1 MQKKFCAIAA
11 ALALGG
17 LLAVSGSA
25 FAAKGFQHLSFM
37 GSYLEKHPT
46 VVNVWKPWFKVV
58 EEKFPGKLSFDY
70 FGQGHLYPEAEGLSA
85 ISDGRV
91 DFGTLRPSVFPG
103 KMNLLAAPALPGMCP
118 NAIVGSLVTEDLI
131 RKFEGVRAEFPKGTR
146 HCFSWAS
153 AAYQLHTI
161 KPVKSLADVKGLK
174 IIAWDATT
182 LEYVKALGAN
192 AIRLSSPDSYLALSK
207 GMADGVLCPLAPLR
221 SYKITE
227 ATKNHLLLDL
237 GINTF
242 CMEANEQLWND
253 MPADMRTWLD
263 SEFGMKMALAA
274 GKSLEDGAKRDI
286 EWMKAQGHQ
295 FFPISDEDRA
305 EMLKNMAKFADLFK
319 TSECKGMDP
328 KLVEDVLNY
337 TRERS
342 AFYQAEMK
350 AGKYGDYGM

>member
-1 MQKKFCAIAA
+1 MQKKFCALAA

-17 LLAVSGSA
+17 MLAVSGSA

-46 VVNVWKPWFKVV
+46 VVNVFKPWFKTV

-70 FGQGHLYPEAEGLSA
+70 FGQNHLYPEAEGMGA
-85 ISDGRV
+85 IGDGRV
-91 DFGTLRPSVFPG
+91 DFGTIRPSVFPG

-118 NAIVGSLVTEDLI
+118 NAIVGSLVAEDLI
-131 RKFEGVRAEFPKGTR
+131 EKFAGVRAEYPKGAV
-146 HCFSWAS
+146 HSFAWAS

-161 KPVKSLADVKGLK
+161 KPVKSLADLKGLK
-174 IIAWDATT
+174 LIAWDATT

-192 AIRLSSPDSYLALSK
+192 AIRLSSADSYLALSK

-227 ATKNHLLLDL
+227 STKHHLMLNL

-242 CMEANEQLWND
+242 VMMANEDLWNS
-253 MPADMRTWLD
+253 MPDEMRNWLKG
-263 SEFGMKMALAA
+263 EFGMKMALAA
-274 GKSLEDGAKRDI
+274 GKSLEDGAKADTK
-286 EWMKAQGHQ
+286 WMKDQGHQ
-295 FFPISDEDRA
+295 FYELSDEDRA
-305 EMLKNMAKFADLFK
+305 TMLKSMEKFADLFK
-319 TSECKGMDP
+319 TVECKGMDP

-342 AFYQAEMK
+342 AFYQSELK
-350 AGKYGDYGM
+350 AGKYGDYTL